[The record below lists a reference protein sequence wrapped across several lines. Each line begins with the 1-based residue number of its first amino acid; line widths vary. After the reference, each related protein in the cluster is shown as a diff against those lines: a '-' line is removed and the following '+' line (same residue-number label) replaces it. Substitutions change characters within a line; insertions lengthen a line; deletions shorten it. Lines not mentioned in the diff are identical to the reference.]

1 MLELP
6 TSPRPVADLDKSPI
20 FIIGTGRSG
29 TTLLRQ
35 MLNAHPRIHITHEA
49 GFYSYARHA
58 PEQVSVRDWLERY
71 FQTYSFAYLGLD
83 PQVIRKAVPD
93 PLPRRE
99 IVLAYRAILKQ
110 KASQKGRVR
119 WGDKNPLDT
128 HNLAQIF
135 ADFPDA
141 RVVYI
146 MRDPRPTTLSFNRMP
161 FGTSSALF
169 NCLLCRV
176 QFDHIRPYLDRLLEV
191 RLEDLIANPQ
201 QTLRGIL
208 NYLGEDWDDAVLDHV
223 RHAATDD
230 VPPLPWFVGATA
242 EKPDRARSEGSW
254 QDGLDPAW
262 IRLIER
268 LNRDAMA
275 RYGYPAA
282 KLASEPGWLAQTGAL
297 LADLPQ
303 MFSAGYRLLSFG
315 HRLDRHFQGKAPL
328 DPQEGLRANV
338 SLNPAAWRHY
348 PGFQLPP
355 VPKVT

>member
-6 TSPRPVADLDKSPI
+6 TSVRKVADPDQSPI

-58 PEQVSVRDWLERY
+58 PSEVSVRDWLERY

-83 PQVIRKAVPD
+83 PKAVRAAVPD
-93 PLPRRE
+93 PLPRRD

-110 KASQKGRVR
+110 KAAQKARLR

-161 FGTSSALF
+161 FGTASALF
-169 NCLLCRV
+169 NCLLCRL

-191 RLEDLIANPQ
+191 RLEDLTRSPQ
-201 QTLRGIL
+201 ATLRGIL
-208 NYLGEDWDDAVLDHV
+208 NYVGEDWDDAVLDHV
-223 RHAATDD
+223 RYAATDD

-242 EKPDRARSEGSW
+242 KKPDQQQSEGAW
-254 QDGLDPAW
+254 QEGLEPAW

-268 LNRDAMA
+268 FNREAMQ
-275 RYGYPAA
+275 RYGYAPAV
-282 KLASEPGWLAQTGAL
+282 LSPEPGRLSLAAAL
-297 LADLPQ
+297 LADLPH
-303 MFSAGYRLLSFG
+303 MFAAGYRLLSFG
-315 HRLDRHFQGKAPL
+315 RRLDRHFQGKATL
-328 DPQEGLRANV
+328 DPQEGLLANV

-348 PGFQLPP
+348 PDFRLPP
-355 VPKVT
+355 VPKVS

>member
-1 MLELP
+1 MLQLP
-6 TSPRPVADLDKSPI
+6 PTLVPVAHPDKSPI

-58 PEQVSVRDWLERY
+58 PKDVSVRDWLERY
-71 FQTYSFAYLGLD
+71 FQTYSFAYLGLS
-83 PQVIRKAVPD
+83 PATIRAAVPD
-93 PLPRRE
+93 PLPRAD
-99 IVLAYRAILKQ
+99 IVLAYQAILKQ
-110 KASQKGRVR
+110 KAAQKGRGR

-135 ADFPDA
+135 SDFPDA

-161 FGTSSALF
+161 FGTASALF

-176 QFDHIRPYLDRLLEV
+176 QFDHIRPYLDRVLEV
-191 RLEDLIANPQ
+191 RLEDLTQDPQ
-201 QTLRGIL
+201 TTLRGIL
-208 NYLGEDWDDAVLDHV
+208 NYLGEEWDEAVLDHV

-230 VPPLPWFVGATA
+230 VPPLPWFVHATA
-242 EKPDRARSEGSW
+242 RKPDQGRSEGNW
-254 QDGLDPAW
+254 QQGLQPAW

-275 RYGYPAA
+275 RYGYAPAE
-282 KLASEPGWLAQTGAL
+282 LAHEPGWLAQAGAL
-297 LADLPQ
+297 LADLPH

-315 HRLDRHFQGKAPL
+315 RRLDRHFQGKAAL
-328 DPQEGLRANV
+328 DPQEGLEANV

-355 VPKVT
+355 VPKVG